1 VALAAVC
8 DRLLTYGYCSSS
20 WLSDKHDGPR
30 IFVKVCQRPLARP
43 NQIAHDKASPAST
56 RPPVMS
62 VFGRRA
68 AALSRLDNGL
78 GLSDSHGE

>member
-1 VALAAVC
+1 MSAGT
-8 DRLLTYGYCSSS
+8 RRG
-20 WLSDKHDGPR
+20 WRLSDKHDGPR

-56 RPPVMS
+56 SPPVMS

-78 GLSDSHGE
+78 GLSDSHGEEQVFLSASA